1 MSSDTAA
8 STNAPREGEFYRA
21 LVIRRQL
28 ILAALTMALCL
39 SLCVDLALGPAR
51 YGLGEVVTAL
61 FMPDNVSQS
70 VRVVLWE
77 IRMPVALMALVV
89 GASLS
94 VAGAQMQTILSNPL
108 ASPFTLG
115 ISAGASF
122 GAALALAFGV
132 SLVPAAVDYII
143 PINAFVMAMLTAGAI
158 HLLSMRRGVTIE
170 TIVLL
175 GIAMVFIFNSL
186 MALIQFFASQQAVS
200 AVVFWTMGSLTKATW
215 PKLWIAAGVL
225 AIILPLLARRGWALT
240 AMRLGDAK
248 AESLGVNPRALRL
261 EVLVLVSLLAAISV
275 AFVGTIGF
283 IGLVG
288 PHIARLLLGEDQRFF
303 LPGSALCGALI
314 LSVGS
319 VLSKIILPGTII
331 PIGIITSLVGI
342 PFFLFLVLNH
352 KKASW

>member
-1 MSSDTAA
+1 MTTETIAIDQV
-8 STNAPREGEFYRA
+8 PEGRAFYRSQ
-21 LVIRRQL
+21 VFRRQM
-28 ILAALTMALCL
+28 ILLALTVALLISACF
-39 SLCVDLALGPAR
+39 DLALGPAR
-51 YGLGEVVTAL
+51 FSLSEVIAAL
-61 FMPDNVSQS
+61 LTPGSVSEQA
-70 VRVVLWE
+70 RVILWE
-77 IRMPVALMALVV
+77 IRMPIALMALVV

-115 ISAGASF
+115 LSAGASF
-122 GAALALAFGV
+122 GAALGLAFGV
-132 SLVPAAVDYII
+132 AIIPSAIDYVV
-143 PINAFVMAMLTAGAI
+143 PINAFLMAMVTAFLI
-158 HLLSMRRGVTIE
+158 HALSLKRGVTVE

-186 MALIQFFASQQAVS
+186 MALIQFFASQQAVA

-215 PKLWIAAGVL
+215 PKFWLALGVL
-225 AIILPLLARRGWALT
+225 VAVMPLLARHGWALT

-248 AESLGVNPRALRL
+248 AESMGVKPRALRL
-261 EVLVLVSLLAAISV
+261 EVLVLVSLLAAIAV

-288 PHIARLLLGEDQRFF
+288 PHIARILLGEDQRFF

-319 VLSKIILPGTII
+319 VISKSVIPGTII